1 LARGLFTNPKL
12 LVLDEATSTLDAET
26 EAAVTSA
33 LRKLKGS
40 VTLVIIAHRLSTVRD
55 ADSVIYFERNQ
66 VPTIGTFDFIRQNV
80 SNFDKQ
86 AQLMGL

>member
-1 LARGLFTNPKL
+1 
-12 LVLDEATSTLDAET
+12 LVLDEATSSLDAET
-26 EAAVTSA
+26 EVAVTSA
-33 LRKLKGS
+33 IRKLRGS

-55 ADSVIYFERNQ
+55 ADSVIYFERNK

-86 AQLMGL
+86 AHLMGL